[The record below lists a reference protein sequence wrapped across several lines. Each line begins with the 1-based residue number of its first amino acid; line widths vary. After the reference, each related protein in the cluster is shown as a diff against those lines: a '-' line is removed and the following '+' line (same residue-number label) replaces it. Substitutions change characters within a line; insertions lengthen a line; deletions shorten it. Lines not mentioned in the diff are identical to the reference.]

1 LCSSMVY
8 FMNGDTLGAVMYSTV
23 FDDDPMEYVV
33 AATLNVRAYLDEV
46 MALSPY
52 AVVVRT

>member
-1 LCSSMVY
+1 MCSSMVY